1 MKSLNFKSLTKWV
14 LLASLLVIALAPGVL
29 AKDRLILATTTST
42 QDTGLLDVLL
52 PVFEAKYDVQVD
64 VIAVGTGK
72 AIAIG
77 ENGDADVILVH
88 ARASEDKF
96 VAEGYG
102 VNRKDVMYN
111 DYVLAGPKSDPAN
124 VKNAKN
130 AADALGRIANKKA
143 TFVSRGDDSGTHK
156 KELEL
161 WKVAGINPKGSWYL
175 AAGQGMSACLTM
187 ADEKNAYIIADRG
200 TWLARKDTM
209 ELQVLFEGD
218 PVMFNPYGIIAVNP
232 LLHSHV
238 NYKQAM
244 NLVNWIVSAEAQKI
258 IKEFTIGGEPLFR
271 LY

>member
-1 MKSLNFKSLTKWV
+1 MKGFNVKSLTKWAIV
-14 LLASLLVIALAPGVL
+14 VSLLVVVLAPGVL

-72 AIAIG
+72 AIAIA

-111 DYVLAGPKSDPAN
+111 DYVLAGSKLDPAN
-124 VKNAKN
+124 VKKAKN
-130 AADALGRIANKKA
+130 AADALSRIAKKQA

-161 WKVAGINPKGSWYL
+161 WKVAGIEPKGSWYL
-175 AAGQGMSACLTM
+175 SVGQGMGTSLTM
-187 ADEKNAYIIADRG
+187 ADEKKAYIIADRG
-200 TWLARKDTM
+200 TWLSRKDTVQ
-209 ELQVLFEGD
+209 LQVAFEGD

-232 LLHSHV
+232 ERHSHV

-244 NLVNWIVSAEAQKI
+244 NLVNWITSAEAQKI